1 MSHRPA
7 PAARRWLIVPAT
19 VGWLAACG
27 WLPAAAQSMTT
38 TVTQPFLGVTHTHIE
53 TTNPRLLDMH
63 LVAIDLGVPGIG
75 FATTPSNGAAAGE
88 TTGRTTRQFLGDQK
102 VQLAINGGFSA
113 WVSGS
118 NYDVQGLA
126 ASRGE
131 IYSSFEQYRT
141 FALDISADNVATILR
156 SPSASGTAHYPDIP
170 LYNTL
175 AGEARL
181 LRDGSI
187 VAPTANETLHPRTA
201 VGLSGD
207 QRTLYLFTVDGRNDG
222 HSLGVTRPELADFMR
237 MFGAT
242 DAINLDGGG
251 STTLVFADPVARVV
265 NVPVGINDVPGTERV
280 VGSNFGV
287 FALPMPAPAAVTL
300 TVASGTQTQWQAGQ
314 PLIVNALSLTKSGPG
329 TLVLDQANT
338 FTGSTTVTAGTV
350 RLANARGLASSP
362 VTIHSGA
369 TLVVDPD
376 VRPVTPR
383 ITLAGGALSAAD
395 LVLGGTAGIGGL
407 AVSSGSI
414 AATTGITILTGGRL
428 SLPAVGRPRFAFRT
442 LAIEAAPSGG
452 LLDVGTSLVTVAAGG
467 ITSQALVSGIA
478 AGRGAGTAGIVSS
491 AASGDLRIGWLEAG
505 DGGLSFGLAA
515 AGDATLDGVIDVLD
529 AAAWISAGRY
539 DTGLG
544 AAWNQGDFNYDGVA
558 DILDATDMLSAG
570 LFDSGDYLATS
581 AAVSPVPEPSCHA
594 WWLGLGIVTLCSRN
608 RRSRGPCH
616 HPRVQAWS
624 MYRHG
629 RPSGTASRTIS
640 GSRLSVQPS

>member
-1 MSHRPA
+1 MIGC
-7 PAARRWLIVPAT
+7 LI
-19 VGWLAACG
+19 ACD

-38 TVTQPFLGVTHTHIE
+38 TVTQPFLGITHTHIE

-63 LVAIDLGVPGIG
+63 LVAIDLSVPGIG
-75 FATTPSNGAAAGE
+75 FAVTPSNGSAAGE
-88 TTGRTTRQFLGDQK
+88 TVGRTTRQFLGDQK

-207 QRTLYLFTVDGRNDG
+207 QRTLYLFTVDGRNAG

-251 STTLVFADPVARVV
+251 STTLIFADPVARLV

-287 FALPMPAPAAVTL
+287 FALPMPAPAAITLDVT
-300 TVASGTQTQWQAGQ
+300 SGTQTQWQAGQ
-314 PLIVNALSLTKSGPG
+314 PLLVNALSLTKTGAG
-329 TLVLDQANT
+329 TLLLDQANT
-338 FTGSTTVTAGTV
+338 FTGSTALTAGTV
-350 RLANARGLASSP
+350 RLTHARGLAASP
-362 VTIHSGA
+362 VTIRSGA
-369 TLVVDPD
+369 TLVAAPGIRPSIPSVTLTGGTLD
-376 VRPVTPR
+376 V
-383 ITLAGGALSAAD
+383 SD
-395 LVLGGTAGIGGL
+395 LTIGGTAGVG
-407 AVSSGSI
+407 AVMVSSGSI
-414 AATTGITILTGGRL
+414 ATTAAISLLAAGRL
-428 SLPAVGRPRFAFRT
+428 SLPAADRRGFAFSS
-442 LAIEAAPSGG
+442 LAVDQSPGGG
-452 LLDVGTSLVTVAAGG
+452 LLDIGTSVVTVLAGGMTAGDLVADIVAGRNVGSSNGTTG
-467 ITSQALVSGIA
+467 ITS
-478 AGRGAGTAGIVSS
+478 S
-491 AASGDLRIGWLEAG
+491 ATRGDLRIGWLTAD
-505 DGGLSFGLAA
+505 DGSLSFALAA
-515 AGDATLDGVIDVLD
+515 AGDLTLDGVVDVLD
-529 AAAWISAGRY
+529 AATLLSAGRF
-539 DTGLG
+539 DTSL
-544 AAWNQGDFNYDGVA
+544 ASDWADGDFNYDGVV
-558 DILDATDMLSAG
+558 DILDATDMVSAG
-570 LFDSGDYLATS
+570 LFDKGTYLPAATPL
-581 AAVSPVPEPSCHA
+581 VPVPEPSGLSWLIGLAIA
-594 WWLGLGIVTLCSRN
+594 WAGKVPGWRIRP
-608 RRSRGPCH
+608 RGH
-616 HPRVQAWS
+616 QPRVHA
-624 MYRHG
+624 
-629 RPSGTASRTIS
+629 
-640 GSRLSVQPS
+640 